1 MATPC
6 DSERDKTPPALG
18 GLHGILKVE
27 ISGSITRRFFIG
39 NIGSNHS
46 LSRLSQIQRAIEQ
59 LHGAIKN
66 RHVTPPL
73 VVGLAIPMQS

>member
-27 ISGSITRRFFIG
+27 LGGAISRRLFVC
-39 NIGSNHS
+39 NVRRNHA
-46 LSRLSQIQRAIEQ
+46 LSGLSQIQRAMEQ

-66 RHVTPPL
+66 RHVTPPV
-73 VVGLAIPMQS
+73 VVGLAIPLQS